1 MYEMLYLPPLNGSTI
16 STILVHTLETK
27 TGLTL
32 LLVLSIL
39 VPNKKIN
46 SRNLCFLAYAFS
58 ALTIVYVGSTEIHLP
73 LF

>member
-1 MYEMLYLPPLNGSTI
+1 MYEMLYLPPLIGSTI

-39 VPNKKIN
+39 DPKKKDI
-46 SRNLCFLAYAFS
+46 LEIYIFS
-58 ALTIVYVGSTEIHLP
+58 PMHLV
-73 LF
+73 L